1 VKSTSHLAAGM
12 SQSDSSESLL
22 DERDVADRLNVSVA
36 TVRRWRLFKT
46 GPKFLKIGA
55 AVRYRPEDLAAF
67 LDSLPTGGGPST
79 STAQAG

>member
-1 VKSTSHLAAGM
+1 M